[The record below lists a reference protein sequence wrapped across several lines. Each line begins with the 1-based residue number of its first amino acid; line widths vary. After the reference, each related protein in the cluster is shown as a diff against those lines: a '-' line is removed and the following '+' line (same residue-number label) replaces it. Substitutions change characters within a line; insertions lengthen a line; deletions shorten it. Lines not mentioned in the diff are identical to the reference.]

1 MKTFIASLILLCAVA
16 TFIAFNTAYIVRIS
30 DEMLEIAESLPESKA
45 AFEADIPSAMEK
57 TQRLWDLWDK
67 TIDKFAFTIGY
78 GHIDRADYPCAA
90 CVEGVDM
97 LFVAGY
103 QVNIDTRL
111 CKICAEHRA
120 QRACTVYCCFHNIPL
135 PIRFCAGFDEFSA
148 HSE

>member
-67 TIDKFAFTIGY
+67 TIDKFALTIGY
-78 GHIDRADYPCAA
+78 GHIDRADDAA
-90 CVEGVDM
+90 AELYFAAKNGDGDSFITAAAKFRDC
-97 LFVAGY
+97 L
-103 QVNIDTRL
+103 TRMKKL
-111 CKICAEHRA
+111 ES
-120 QRACTVYCCFHNIPL
+120 
-135 PIRFCAGFDEFSA
+135 FDFGSIM
-148 HSE
+148 

>member
-16 TFIAFNTAYIVRIS
+16 AFIAFNTTYVVRIS

-78 GHIDRADYPCAA
+78 GPIDRADDAA
-90 CVEGVDM
+90 ELYTAAKNGDGDS
-97 LFVAGY
+97 FVTAA
-103 QVNIDTRL
+103 IKFRDALSRL
-111 CKICAEHRA
+111 KKLES
-120 QRACTVYCCFHNIPL
+120 
-135 PIRFCAGFDEFSA
+135 FDFESIM
-148 HSE
+148 